1 MAIEVVLGAAN
12 VQIAHDKAKNL
23 RRFLELIDEAA
34 AQRVDVL
41 VLPEMGLQGYA
52 DFAFPQ
58 GSKDRSDQKQY
69 YFREAD
75 PIPGPSTEAIRR
87 AAERHGMYV
96 QLGMAESA
104 LHGNAI
110 FNSIALIAPEGV
122 IGVYRKMHNQFE
134 FPYFDPG
141 EDSPTFDTVH
151 GRFGAIICYDLCFP
165 ELIRTYALKGADAV
179 LMSTAWPMKG
189 HDRSDDYH
197 GWSMDLAAQANAF
210 FNQMWMVVSNHCEK
224 NAYSQGLDYY
234 GGSQIIDPHGK
245 VVEYLAHDEGLVVH
259 AADLRETTLKSRTEG
274 FFGLNLLQ
282 DRRPEH
288 YAALVDE
295 SYRHPALAL
304 DSDLCSIAESGR
316 AGNGAKIAARAGLK
330 EPISPVGRS

>member
-1 MAIEVVLGAAN
+1 MAAEVVLGAAN
-12 VQIAHDKAKNL
+12 VRIAHDKPKNL

-34 AQRVDVL
+34 AQGVDVL

-52 DFAFPQ
+52 DFAFAQ
-58 GSKDRSDQKQY
+58 GSKERAEQKQY
-69 YFREAD
+69 YFREAE
-75 PIPGPSTEAIRR
+75 PIPGPSTEVIRR

-110 FNSIALIAPEGV
+110 FNSVALIAPEGV

-134 FPYFDPG
+134 FPYFGPG
-141 EDSPTFDTVH
+141 EESPAFDTLH

-165 ELIRTYALKGADAV
+165 ELIRTYALKGTDAV
-179 LMSTAWPMKG
+179 LMSTAWPMRG

-210 FNQMWMVVSNHCEK
+210 FNQMWLVISNHCERGV
-224 NAYSQGLDYY
+224 YSQGLDYY
-234 GGSQIIDPHGK
+234 GGSQIVDPYGK
-245 VVEYLAHDEGLVVH
+245 VVAYLAHDEGLVVH
-259 AADLRETTLKSRTEG
+259 RADLRQTTMMSRSEG

-288 YAALVDE
+288 YAALIDE
-295 SYRHPALAL
+295 SYRHPELARIGGL
-304 DSDLCSIAESGR
+304 GAAGEDGR
-316 AGNGAKIAARAGLK
+316 ASNGAKVTAQQALRGPASK
-330 EPISPVGRS
+330 TGR